1 MCEPCYTSG
10 MRHAIQ
16 LPDKTFAA
24 FQFKSGTNKNYLMPV
39 SESVDAH
46 DFGSEDKAEAWLR
59 GRRLFCVAL
68 SGTLSTFAMAAMA

>member
-1 MCEPCYTSG
+1 MCGLCYTSG

-24 FQFKSGTNKNYLMPV
+24 FQFKGGTNKSYLIPV

-46 DFGSEDKAEAWLR
+46 DFGSDDKAKAWLR
-59 GRRLFCVAL
+59 GRQLEGEVIAL
-68 SGTLSTFAMAAMA
+68 TDSGHWPCEG

>member
-1 MCEPCYTSG
+1 

-39 SESVDAH
+39 SESIDAH
-46 DFGSEDKAEAWLR
+46 DFGSKDKAKAWLR
-59 GRRLFCVAL
+59 GRRLEGKVIEL
-68 SGTLSTFAMAAMA
+68 TDSGHWPCDD